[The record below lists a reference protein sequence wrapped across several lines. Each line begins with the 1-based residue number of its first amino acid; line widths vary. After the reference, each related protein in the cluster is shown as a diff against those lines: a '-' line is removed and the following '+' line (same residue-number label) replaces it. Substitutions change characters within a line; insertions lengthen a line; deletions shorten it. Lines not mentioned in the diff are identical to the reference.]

1 MKSKIVL
8 IVGGSGFIG
17 TRLATRLLSAGYEV
31 RIFDKAPSPTYP
43 NHCIIGDVRDAAALS
58 SAAEGVDAIYNL
70 AAEHRDDVRPI
81 SLYDEVNVGGA
92 ENVVSAAEAHAVPRI
107 VFTSTVAVYPFS
119 PTPLDESAKPSP
131 FNDYGRTKLLAEG
144 VHRRWLER
152 DKDAERSLVIIR
164 PTAVFGEGNRGNVY
178 NLIKQ
183 VAGGR
188 FVMIG
193 DGQNRKSIAYI
204 ENVAA
209 ALEYV
214 LELGPGEHLFNY
226 ADQPDFDMN
235 TLVGDIREALGM
247 SRRAGVRLPKGAGL
261 LIGNSFDFLSGIVG
275 RNFPISRIRV
285 EKFCANT
292 RFDSSLIVQAGF
304 KPEVDIREALR
315 RTVVAEF
322 GEKKHGGAGG

>member
-1 MKSKIVL
+1 
-8 IVGGSGFIG
+8 
-17 TRLATRLLSAGYEV
+17 
-31 RIFDKAPSPTYP
+31 
-43 NHCIIGDVRDAAALS
+43 
-58 SAAEGVDAIYNL
+58 
-70 AAEHRDDVRPI
+70 
-81 SLYDEVNVGGA
+81 
-92 ENVVSAAEAHAVPRI
+92 
-107 VFTSTVAVYPFS
+107 
-119 PTPLDESAKPSP
+119 
-131 FNDYGRTKLLAEG
+131 
-144 VHRRWLER
+144 
-152 DKDAERSLVIIR
+152 
-164 PTAVFGEGNRGNVY
+164 
-178 NLIKQ
+178 
-183 VAGGR
+183 
-188 FVMIG
+188 
-193 DGQNRKSIAYI
+193 
-204 ENVAA
+204 
-209 ALEYV
+209 
-214 LELGPGEHLFNY
+214 LFNY